1 MLKMVVLIYL
11 WLVTLIM
18 IRYWYLSR
26 LSNKE
31 ATYRLES
38 SELQTPK
45 PKVIYWICIATLFC
59 FWPILLLA
67 YPTDFVGAFIFNKKV
82 NLNFLLFRMGK
93 NAGFAVGMFSQL
105 FK

>member
-1 MLKMVVLIYL
+1 MLKMVVLVYL

-38 SELQTPK
+38 SELQA
-45 PKVIYWICIATLFC
+45 PKVIYWICITALFC

-67 YPTDFVGAFIFNKKV
+67 YPTDFVGAFIFNKKA

-93 NAGFAVGMFSQL
+93 IAGFTVGMVSQL